1 MLYILYIIDCG
12 VYHIMAITIKDV
24 AKEAGVSVTTVS
36 RTLNNRGY
44 ISDETRRKIADAIQ
58 ALDYSPNQLARSLY
72 NARTQIIGL
81 VMPSICHPFFS
92 QITQLIEHH
101 LFHLGYHVL
110 LCTTEGNP
118 GQESRI
124 FEILRQNRVDGII
137 IGSLRLS
144 DQEYAKANVPIVSFD
159 THMQGANVSIA
170 ANHDLGGRMAAQALL
185 KSGCRRVLQ
194 IVGDMTAKTDA
205 SKRHQAF
212 MEEIVT
218 AGCECIS
225 LPAVNNFTDLHSSHA
240 MVERAFDQYRD
251 IDAYFATD
259 LNAAEIVHCAMKRGL
274 SVPDDIQVIGYDG
287 TDAATVFCPQLTVI
301 RQPFEDLAEKTVYS
315 MMALLNGETPEPR
328 ILLDNLTL
336 IRGTTTRV

>member
-1 MLYILYIIDCG
+1 
-12 VYHIMAITIKDV
+12 MAITIRDV
-24 AKEAGVSVTTVS
+24 AEKAGVSVTTVS

-44 ISDETRRKIADAIQ
+44 ISQETRKKIADAIE
-58 ALDYSPNQLARSLY
+58 ALNYSPNQLARSLFS
-72 NARTQIIGL
+72 AKTQVIGI
-81 VMPSICHPFFS
+81 VVPSICHPFFS
-92 QITQLIEHH
+92 QITQMVEQR

-118 GQESRI
+118 GQESQI
-124 FEILRQNRVDGII
+124 FDILRQKRVDGII
-137 IGSLRLS
+137 ICSPRLS
-144 DQEYAKANVPIVSFD
+144 DQEYVKANIPIVAFD
-159 THMQGANVSIA
+159 THMQGADVSVA
-170 ANHDLGGRMAAQALL
+170 ANHRLGGLLAAQTLL
-185 KSGCRRVLQ
+185 KTKCRRVLQ

-205 SKRHQAF
+205 GKRHQAF

-225 LPAVNNFTDLHSSHA
+225 LPAVNNFIDLHSSRE

-259 LNAAEIVHCAMKRGL
+259 LNAAEIVHCAIKRGF
-274 SVPDDIQVIGYDG
+274 SIPDDIQVIGYDG

-301 RQPFEDLAEKTVYS
+301 RQPFEDLAEKTVDS
-315 MMALLNGETPEPR
+315 MIALLNGDTPPSR

-336 IRGTTTRV
+336 IKGTTTRA